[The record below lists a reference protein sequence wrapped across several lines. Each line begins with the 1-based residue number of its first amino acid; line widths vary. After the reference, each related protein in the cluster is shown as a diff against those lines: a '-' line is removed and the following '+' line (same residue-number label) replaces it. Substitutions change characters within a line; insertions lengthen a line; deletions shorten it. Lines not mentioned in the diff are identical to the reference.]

1 VEFDFSMTIRVF
13 QDENESLLR
22 DTIILGLKLLELDAL
37 GGNGSRGYGKVRFDN
52 INEDIKKL
60 RERIDNELNKS

>member
-1 VEFDFSMTIRVF
+1 MEFDFSMTIRVF